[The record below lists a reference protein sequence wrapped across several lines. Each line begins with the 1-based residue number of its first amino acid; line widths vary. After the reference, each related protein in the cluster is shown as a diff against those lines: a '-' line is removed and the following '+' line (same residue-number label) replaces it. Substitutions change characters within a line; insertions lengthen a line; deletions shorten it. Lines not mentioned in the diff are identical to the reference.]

1 MSFPLF
7 IAKRFFRN
15 IGADKKSASNPTITI
30 ATVSVAVGLAVM
42 IISVSVIVGFKREI
56 QAKVSGFASDIE
68 LLDVNSLVVPEGFPI
83 NSDSTFITGI
93 KQWSAVK
100 RADPI
105 AHKMGVIKTDNEF
118 QDIILKG
125 LSQDYD
131 TTFIAT
137 TIIEGR
143 LPRLDA
149 EPDEYGLVGS
159 NEILLSRRQA
169 DALQLNVGDKVYAYF
184 FEQTIRQRRF
194 TVSGIY
200 ETNLAIFDEH
210 SVITDISTVQNLNK
224 WSATQCSTIEVR
236 LRPYADLDAITAQA
250 KAYCTAHPDT
260 MPTPRIAVGIKEH
273 YPQIFSWLELLDFNM
288 YVILILMLLVAGFT
302 MISGLLILILE
313 RTQTIGVLKAL
324 GATNSKIR
332 HIFINFAA
340 LITIRGLIFGNLLA
354 IAILYAQQHWKLIH
368 LDPASYYLDTVP
380 VDINWLYILLL
391 NIGTLIL
398 TTLALVGPSFMISRI
413 QPAKAIRFE

>member
-1 MSFPLF
+1 MNFPFF
-7 IAKRFFRN
+7 IAKRFFLG

-42 IISVSVIVGFKREI
+42 IISLSVIIGFKREI

-68 LLDVNSLVVPEGFPI
+68 VLDVNSQVIPEGFPI
-83 NSDSTFITGI
+83 TADSTFLTGI
-93 KQWSAVK
+93 KQWPGVK
-100 RADPI
+100 SVDPV

-118 QDIILKG
+118 QDIVLKG
-125 LSQDYD
+125 LPANYD
-131 TTFIAT
+131 TTFIAASMLQ
-137 TIIEGR
+137 GR

-169 DALQLNVGDKVYAYF
+169 DALQLKVGDKVFAYF

-194 TVSGIY
+194 TVCGVY

-224 WSATQCSTIEVR
+224 WSASQCSTIEVR
-236 LRPYADLDAITAQA
+236 LHPATDLDATTAIAKEYCIT
-250 KAYCTAHPDT
+250 HPDT

-273 YPQIFSWLELLDFNM
+273 YPQIFSWLDLLDFNM
-288 YVILILMLLVAGFT
+288 YVILVLMLLVAGFT

-324 GATNSKIR
+324 GATNRKIR
-332 HIFINFAA
+332 AIFIHFAA
-340 LITIRGLIFGNLLA
+340 LITIRGLVFGNILA
-354 IAILYAQQHWKLIH
+354 LAILYAQQQWSIIH
-368 LDPASYYLDTVP
+368 LDPSSYYLDTVP
-380 VDINWLYILLL
+380 VCINWPYILIL
-391 NIGTLIL
+391 NIGTLTL
-398 TTLALVGPSFMISRI
+398 TTLALVGPSYMISRI